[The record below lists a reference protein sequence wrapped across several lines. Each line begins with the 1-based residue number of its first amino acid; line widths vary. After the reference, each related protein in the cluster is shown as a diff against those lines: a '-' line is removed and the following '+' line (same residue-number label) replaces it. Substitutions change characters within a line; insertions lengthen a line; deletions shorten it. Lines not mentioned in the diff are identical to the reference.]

1 MEKFKK
7 IPQLS
12 RAEMRKSKLSIN
24 LFESFSTG
32 FIMYMINP
40 VIAGIVLM
48 LLIILSLSIMDN
60 DNKIKKISLRTATY
74 LLGAV
79 LLVVVTAIKI
89 KFGF

>member
-12 RAEMRKSKLSIN
+12 RAEKRKSKLSKN

-40 VIAGIVLM
+40 VIAGIVLI

-60 DNKIKKISLRTATY
+60 DNKIKKISLRTAAY

>member
-48 LLIILSLSIMDN
+48 LLIILSLSMMDN

>member
-12 RAEMRKSKLSIN
+12 RAEKRKSKLSIN

>member
-12 RAEMRKSKLSIN
+12 RAEKRKSKLSKN

-48 LLIILSLSIMDN
+48 LLIILSLSMMDN

>member
-12 RAEMRKSKLSIN
+12 RAEKRKSKLSKN

-40 VIAGIVLM
+40 AIAGIVLI

>member
-48 LLIILSLSIMDN
+48 LLIILSLSMMDN
-60 DNKIKKISLRTATY
+60 DNKIKKISLRTAAY

>member
-12 RAEMRKSKLSIN
+12 RAEKRKSKLSKN

-40 VIAGIVLM
+40 VIAGIVLI

>member
-12 RAEMRKSKLSIN
+12 RAEKRKSKLSIN

-60 DNKIKKISLRTATY
+60 DNKIKKISLRTAAY

>member
-40 VIAGIVLM
+40 VIAGIVLI

>member
-60 DNKIKKISLRTATY
+60 DNKIKKISLRTAAY